1 MANVYQQLLH
11 VTGDL
16 LYPVY
21 RVLAQGAVYSLEV
34 QEVEGI
40 ASEQTIINFILL
52 NIN

>member
-16 LYPVY
+16 LYPGLY

-34 QEVEGI
+34 QEVEV
-40 ASEQTIINFILL
+40 L
-52 NIN
+52 NNGYQSRQS